1 MRRYETVF
9 ILNPDLSEEQHKPLY
24 DKLTGI
30 VSDAEGKL
38 VKLDEWGHK
47 RLAYEV
53 KKQTRGYYVL
63 MDLCGDGAL
72 VKEIERNLR
81 LDDRVLK
88 YMTILKDESVDLEA
102 LEAEIEAAKEEKEKL
117 EPAPQA
123 DEGEAVKDEETAVEP
138 VESAQ
143 VEEQEE
149 GVSRPE
155 ESGDSEPPAE
165 AEVPAAVTPAS
176 ESTDETRGQQE

>member
-30 VSDAEGKL
+30 VSDAQGKL

-88 YMTILKDESVDLEA
+88 YMTILKDESVDLQA
-102 LEAEIEAAKEEKEKL
+102 LEAEIEAAKEEKTKL

-123 DEGEAVKDEETAVEP
+123 EGEAVNEDKPTAEAVEP
-138 VESAQ
+138 AKS
-143 VEEQEE
+143 EEEKE
-149 GVSRPE
+149 DVSRPE
-155 ESGDSEPPAE
+155 EAGDSESPAE
-165 AEVPAAVTPAS
+165 AEVPATETQAS
-176 ESTDETRGQQE
+176 ENTDETRGQKG